1 MCWCKHNAL
10 RLSIRT
16 CIHQPEQL
24 GILRKIVVEGHD
36 RLRHDQQSAA
46 DLCILDV
53 PLFLV
58 GDVQQPRQIVGI
70 VGRLVQQLDVST
82 VGQHSARIL
91 VVQNRAHVLG
101 DRGQNRTPLAGAAGQ
116 LKVKVRAILVAQQ
129 LLELVGKHP
138 GTAAQHAVS
147 SNAVSNLIQ
156 HRQHTDGLHRLA
168 QLDRVEADA
177 MILHV
182 HIGLVGKQV
191 HGATYI

>member
-10 RLSIRT
+10 RLSIRR

-24 GILRKIVVEGHD
+24 GILRKIVVEGHH

-46 DLCILDV
+46 YLCILDV

-58 GDVQQPRQIVGI
+58 GNVQQPRQIVGI
-70 VGRLVQQLDVST
+70 VGRLVQQLDISA
-82 VGQHSARIL
+82 VGKHSARVL
-91 VVQNRAHVLG
+91 VVQNRTHVLG
-101 DRGQNRTPLAGAAGQ
+101 DGGQNRAPLAGAAGQ
-116 LKVKVRAILVAQQ
+116 LKVKVRAVLVAQQ

-138 GTAAQHAVS
+138 CAATQHADPS
-147 SNAVSNLIQ
+147 EAVPTLLQ
-156 HRQHTDGLHRLA
+156 HCQHADRLHRLA
-168 QLDRVEADA
+168 QLDRIKADA